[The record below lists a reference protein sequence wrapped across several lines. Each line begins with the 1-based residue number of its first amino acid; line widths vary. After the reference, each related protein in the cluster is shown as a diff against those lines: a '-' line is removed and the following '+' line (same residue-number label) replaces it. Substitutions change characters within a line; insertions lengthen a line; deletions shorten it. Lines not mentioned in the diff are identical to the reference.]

1 MQTKYMPTFL
11 MRWEPHKMNAWKC
24 MNWWSLHCTSPKDK
38 NWRYWLMLGLIY
50 YLKKLKWNNSVQD
63 KWAKNTFCTKNNAN
77 DEESPTGN
85 TVYDSYLR
93 WHKPVNTGVQQ
104 TLQILFC
111 EKLTSTAYLLPHPF
125 FVRAESR
132 LVFLL
137 ELTLPWGLDR
147 MWLVFQRFWTP
158 NPGKSKENIVQST
171 ITWKVRII
179 SSFSSFSLAGH

>member
-1 MQTKYMPTFL
+1 MHEVVIFT
-11 MRWEPHKMNAWKC
+11 
-24 MNWWSLHCTSPKDK
+24 LHCHQKTK
-38 NWRYWLMLGLIY
+38 NWRNWLMLELIY
-50 YLKKLKWNNSVQD
+50 YLKKLKWNNFVQH
-63 KWAKNTFCTKNNAN
+63 KWAKNTFCPKNNTTN
-77 DEESPTGN
+77 EESPTAN
-85 TVYDSYLR
+85 IVYDSYLR
-93 WHKPVNTGVQQ
+93 WHEPVNTGVKQ
-104 TLQILFC
+104 TLQILF

-171 ITWKVRII
+171 VIWKVRII
-179 SSFSSFSLAGH
+179 SSVSSFSLAGH